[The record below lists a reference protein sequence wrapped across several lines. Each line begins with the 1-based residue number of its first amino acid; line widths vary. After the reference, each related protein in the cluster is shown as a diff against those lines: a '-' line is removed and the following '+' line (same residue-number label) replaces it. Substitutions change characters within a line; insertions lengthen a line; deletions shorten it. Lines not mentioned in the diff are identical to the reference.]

1 MDSGH
6 GEIIENAEGDRL
18 SNLPDDLIYRILSYI
33 SIKHVVQTS
42 ALSSRWRY
50 IWTSV
55 PHLNFSTTDFRR
67 LPRFSKFVTRL
78 LSGRNNQSEVFSV
91 NFTFRGKVSQEFVQ
105 RILDYAFS
113 HNVQQLNITCL
124 PGRLYCLAEFPHSLF
139 SSQSLKHFTFTGRIQ
154 TWNATVPTWSLPNL
168 TTLNLTYYDDTWDG
182 LFSNCANL
190 KNLTLKSSTSLNC
203 FGISHPGLSS
213 LTLEDDNVR
222 VNVVTP
228 QLKSLTIK
236 NWRGV
241 HLISAP
247 NLSSLHYTDHYCS
260 YKDNDD
266 GPLQLPTDLRHLE
279 KVDIIITSDHDN
291 KAYTH
296 KIVRL
301 LQQLRYVKFLT
312 LSLELVKFFSSSAEL
327 FMHQTSP
334 FVNLK
339 SLKIYPGYV
348 SPFDQAQQKVTMST
362 EVKDYLLGGSPGAT
376 FTMVSHE
383 EIRAVKNVT
392 SARNLMRKL
401 QDQLKEYI
409 ETNTSHIEL
418 DKAPVESHVKA
429 AREQLDDMKR
439 KVSMVQ
445 RISTLL
451 TEVPTS
457 YRDKGK
463 LQARLYGLCI
473 HIDTIMKHLDTIVK
487 HVTDQMEIE
496 CDNKFH
502 EAATSSQPS
511 SS

>member
-6 GEIIENAEGDRL
+6 GEIIENAE
-18 SNLPDDLIYRILSYI
+18 
-33 SIKHVVQTS
+33 
-42 ALSSRWRY
+42 
-50 IWTSV
+50 V

-78 LSGRNNQSEVFSV
+78 LSGRNNQSEVSSV

-154 TWNATVPTWSLPNL
+154 TWNATVPTWALPNL
-168 TTLNLTYYDDTWDG
+168 TTLNLTYYSDTWDG

-190 KNLTLKSSTSLNC
+190 KNLTLKSSTILNC

-213 LTLEDDNVR
+213 LTLEDDKVR

-236 NWRGV
+236 NWRGI

-266 GPLQLPTDLRHLE
+266 GPLQLPSDLPHLE

-312 LSLELVKFFSSSAEL
+312 LSLELVKFFSSSVEL
-327 FMHQTSP
+327 FSHQTSP

-339 SLKIYPGYV
+339 SLKIYPSYV
-348 SPFDQAQQKVTMST
+348 SPYDQAQQKVTMST

-383 EIRAVKNVT
+383 EIRVVKNVT

-401 QDQLKEYI
+401 QDQLKENI

-451 TEVPTS
+451 TDVPTS
-457 YRDKGK
+457 YRDKDK

-487 HVTDQMEIE
+487 HVNDQMEIE
-496 CDNKFH
+496 CDNKVH

-511 SS
+511 S